1 MVVAY
6 ILKQLIKG
14 KVNLVKARKLRGKI
28 SLWRC
33 FMVFKHVGKTLKV
46 NGLKPIHID
55 KELVNELV

>member
-1 MVVAY
+1 MHTF
-6 ILKQLIKG
+6 LGNWLMG
-14 KVNLVKARKLRGKI
+14 KLLMCKARKLRRKT
-28 SLWRC
+28 SLWRW

>member
-1 MVVAY
+1 MHTFLSNWLRVKL
-6 ILKQLIKG
+6 ILC
-14 KVNLVKARKLRGKI
+14 KASKLRGKI

-46 NGLKPIHID
+46 NGLKLIHID

>member
-1 MVVAY
+1 MC
-6 ILKQLIKG
+6 
-14 KVNLVKARKLRGKI
+14 KARKLRRKT

-55 KELVNELV
+55 KELVNELLETLRGYLRTWGDGKEG